1 MSEQEDSRSNLAYSD
16 DIVMDLASEHDG
28 SDIAEK
34 QLIEKYIDKAFNY
47 VKDDNTAVVLMEKN
61 LNPNITPQGLAIE
74 TARIDG
80 EHGNTKQKLLNI
92 DHLKKQNR
100 RMS

>member
-1 MSEQEDSRSNLAYSD
+1 MSAQEDSKSNITYSD

-61 LNPNITPQGLAIE
+61 LNPNITP
-74 TARIDG
+74 
-80 EHGNTKQKLLNI
+80 
-92 DHLKKQNR
+92 
-100 RMS
+100 

>member
-1 MSEQEDSRSNLAYSD
+1 
-16 DIVMDLASEHDG
+16 MDLASVHDG

-74 TARIDG
+74 TARID

-92 DHLKKQNR
+92 DQLKK
-100 RMS
+100 